1 MDTLAALEAAIR
13 ARIDGA
19 TDQPFAVLDFDNTC
33 IVNDVGEATLAFMC
47 RNRLLRCGE
56 LLSPGAQACDPAYHE
71 RVIRHYYELLGSGD
85 IRAASLLCAG
95 ALAGFAPPEAAA
107 AVSAALDAE
116 GTVPGAAE
124 LYGMPIA
131 RGLAVRPGLRRL
143 IDFSAANN
151 IQVWIVSASPE
162 IAVRAAMARFGL
174 CGNLIGLRHQVNG
187 GVLSQ
192 AIE

>member
-1 MDTLAALEAAIR
+1 MRRAA
-13 ARIDGA
+13 
-19 TDQPFAVLDFDNTC
+19 V
-33 IVNDVGEATLAFMC
+33 
-47 RNRLLRCGE
+47 
-56 LLSPGAQACDPAYHE
+56 PGAQACDPAYHE